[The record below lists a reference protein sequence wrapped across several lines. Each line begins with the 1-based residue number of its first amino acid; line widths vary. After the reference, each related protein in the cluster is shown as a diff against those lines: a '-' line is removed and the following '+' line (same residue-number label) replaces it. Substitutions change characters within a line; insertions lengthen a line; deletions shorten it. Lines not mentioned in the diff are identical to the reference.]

1 MSRTAPLSARYRV
14 GALLGP
20 LFLSSSVALV
30 LSACGGPGGTVPPP
44 RAQVGASGGTYDD
57 GRDGRSPETA
67 WHACMDTR
75 SDYRRVAEYRC
86 LDGSMPLG
94 GSIPAGGAARS
105 GNIGAGPDG
114 HVLDRY
120 VVPCPEGEIVLF
132 VDMYHCEEENGPLSE
147 AEIHAAYQ
155 DLQRYAVAPEDSS
168 PAVVTRARR
177 AAQQLGFDIPGCD
190 ALFDFFMPPER
201 ELPDW
206 RHLAKIYSA
215 FALIELYPDRAE
227 FAAGM
232 TNERRADLEQHAST
246 QGVLGLVDT
255 YRRYIQAGYTNFQHP
270 TLERLAAIS
279 REQLLAEM
287 GVHTATCHAET
298 VAGTP

>member
-1 MSRTAPLSARYRV
+1 
-14 GALLGP
+14 
-20 LFLSSSVALV
+20 
-30 LSACGGPGGTVPPP
+30 
-44 RAQVGASGGTYDD
+44 
-57 GRDGRSPETA
+57 
-67 WHACMDTR
+67 
-75 SDYRRVAEYRC
+75 
-86 LDGSMPLG
+86 
-94 GSIPAGGAARS
+94 
-105 GNIGAGPDG
+105 
-114 HVLDRY
+114 
-120 VVPCPEGEIVLF
+120 
-132 VDMYHCEEENGPLSE
+132 
-147 AEIHAAYQ
+147 
-155 DLQRYAVAPEDSS
+155 VAPEDSS